1 MRRDPRAGF
10 TLIEVLIAV
19 LILAIGL
26 LALGAVVPVVVRQQR
41 NAQDAIV
48 SVDMARG
55 AADTL
60 RTRADLNRLTLP
72 GTNTPA
78 GFGVWLKDANWSP
91 STGTAKDRNLWTLPS
106 NNELDPD
113 DGDYSFDVVGNS
125 SEDSEIQVAD
135 RLWPTP
141 ASGRAPQFVW
151 DFVGRRVEK
160 LPGESAE
167 KLQLAIFLRRL
178 DLNIRPKAG
187 YNILQT
193 LTNEYLVKDGKPLA
207 KLAQAD
213 MRRPVGTSPL
223 NGQPTLNGTGK
234 YARVLELDVEFNKG
248 DKRDVLA
255 LELPSGGSPGNPTP
269 VQPGNPIKMAQ
280 QIGQKLVDN
289 FGNVYTVT
297 EIDPEGVKNSVRVS
311 PPVPTWV
318 PALDSASKSGKP
330 KDERTLR
337 QVVFTPQIPASVEV
351 VTLTIGNP

>member
-1 MRRDPRAGF
+1 MRRESRAGF

-78 GFGVWLKDANWSP
+78 GFGVWLKDAAWSP
-91 STGTAKDRNLWTLPS
+91 STGTPKDRNLWTLLS
-106 NNELDPD
+106 NDELDPT
-113 DGDYSFDVVGNS
+113 DGDYSFDVVGNEPES
-125 SEDSEIQVAD
+125 SEIQVAD

-141 ASGRAPQFVW
+141 ASGRSPQFVW
-151 DFVGRRVEK
+151 DFIGRRVEK
-160 LPGESAE
+160 SPGESAE
-167 KLQLAIFLRRL
+167 RLQLAIFLRRL

-187 YNILQT
+187 YSVLQT
-193 LTNEYLVKDGKPLA
+193 LTNEYLGTLS
-207 KLAQAD
+207 KLADAD
-213 MRRPVGTSPL
+213 MRRPVGMSPL

-234 YARVLELDVEFNKG
+234 YARVLQLGVKFNKET
-248 DKRDVLA
+248 KRDVLE
-255 LELPSGGSPGNPTP
+255 LTLPSSGGTPSNPAP
-269 VQPGNPIKMAQ
+269 AQPGNPIKFAQ

-297 EIDPEGVKNSVRVS
+297 EIDPEGAKNTVRVS
-311 PPVPTWV
+311 PPVAMWV
-318 PALDSASKSGKP
+318 PALDAASKSGKP

>member
-1 MRRDPRAGF
+1 MRHERRAGF

-60 RTRADLNRLTLP
+60 RTRVDLNRLTLP

-78 GFGVWLKDANWSP
+78 GFGVWLKDATWSP
-91 STGTAKDRNLWTLPS
+91 STGTPKERHLWMPLS
-106 NNELDPD
+106 ENEFDPI

-141 ASGRAPQFVW
+141 ASGRTPQFVW
-151 DFVGRRVEK
+151 DFIGRRAEK
-160 LPGESAE
+160 SPSESAE

-187 YNILQT
+187 YSLLQT
-193 LTNEYLVKDGKPLA
+193 LTNKYLGTLQP
-207 KLAQAD
+207 LAQAD
-213 MRRPVGTSPL
+213 MRRPVGMYPKNVASPV
-223 NGQPTLNGTGK
+223 GGTPTLNGTGQ
-234 YARVLELDVEFNKG
+234 YARVVSLGVEFSEK
-248 DKRDVLA
+248 KRDVLV
-255 LELPSGGSPGNPTP
+255 LKGTSPGGSN
-269 VQPGNPIKMAQ
+269 QPSQPPPQNAIKLAQ

-297 EIDPEGVKNSVRVS
+297 EARPEGLNTAVRVT
-311 PPVPTWV
+311 PAVPAWV
-318 PALDSASKSGKP
+318 PAQDQPKKP
-330 KDERTLR
+330 SDERTLR
-337 QVVFTPQIPASVEV
+337 QVVFTPQVPASVEV
-351 VTLTIGNP
+351 VTLTIENP